1 MGNLMLDLRGG
12 WRALRTRPGY
22 TFIAILALA
31 LGIGANTTIFSLVN
45 AVLLRPLPYPN
56 ADQLVW
62 IWETNPG
69 NNIKTEPVS
78 IPNFVD
84 WQTQNQSFEQLT
96 AWGRTLVTLTGSG
109 EPEQLTGAVIAA
121 NFFSTFGVSPSIGR
135 SFVPDDNKPGA
146 PRVAI
151 VSHDF
156 WMRRLAGD
164 ANTTGRNIQ
173 LNGNSFVVVGVAPAG
188 FKHPESGIAPEL
200 WLPLTINTTG
210 DGRRNDFLRVV
221 GRLKPGVT
229 LAAARSDIETIHA
242 RLASQYPAA
251 NAGWTVILLS
261 LQERITGDVSRLL
274 WMLLAAVGFLLLI
287 ACANVANLSLAR
299 AATRE
304 RELAIRSALG
314 ARSSRIIRQLLTES
328 TMLAVAG
335 GLAGLALAVWSI
347 DALIALSPRDLPRLN
362 DVTLD
367 WRVLLFT
374 LGVCLITGILFGTAP
389 AFHAARLN
397 LNDSLKDSSRGST
410 EGIRSRRSRK
420 LIVIVEVALAVV
432 LLFGAGLTLR
442 SFLKLQ
448 NVNPGFRAGNVLTAQ
463 ILAPRSKYPE
473 GPQIADL
480 YDRILERVRSL
491 PGVESASLVNMLPLG
506 GSSSYLSIAFEGR
519 PAPPPEQVVDAEPF
533 VVAPDYF
540 STLGIQLVR
549 GEPISARDGANTN
562 PVAMINETLARRY
575 YANEDPIGKRIAIAA
590 QQPRWMT
597 IIGIVRDTHHTTL
610 AEAPY
615 PQLYGAYSQRP
626 VRVASLVIRT
636 TPDPLSIVSSLKSQ
650 VRSIDPDIPVSRI
663 ATLESVLSDSIAQPR
678 VYLILVAI
686 FALVG
691 LLLAAIGIYGVIS
704 YSVTQRTGEFGVRLA
719 LGASSYDVLRMV
731 LTDGMKLAGIGIAAG
746 LAGAFAL
753 SRLIVSVL
761 YGVTSTDVVTLLG
774 VPLILFVVA
783 IAACYIPALRATRV
797 DPLVALRHE

>member
-1 MGNLMLDLRGG
+1 MGNLMLDLRSG
-12 WRALRTRPGY
+12 WRALHSRPGY
-22 TFIAILALA
+22 AFIAILALA
-31 LGIGANTTIFSLVN
+31 LGIGANTTIFSIVN

-56 ADQLVW
+56 PDQLIW

-69 NNIKTEPVS
+69 NNIKTETVS

-96 AWGRTLVTLTGSG
+96 AWGRNIVTLTGTG
-109 EPEQLTGAVIAA
+109 EPEQLSAAVVAA
-121 NFFSTFGVSPSIGR
+121 NFFSTLGVSPAIGR
-135 SFVPDDNKPGA
+135 TFVPEDNKPGA
-146 PRVAI
+146 ARAAI

-156 WMRRLAGD
+156 WMRRFAGD
-164 ANTTGRNIQ
+164 ANAAGRNIL

-188 FKHPESGIAPEL
+188 FKHPEPGIAPQV
-200 WLPLTINTTG
+200 WLPLSINTTG
-210 DGRRNDFLRVV
+210 DGRRADFLRVV

-347 DALIALSPRDLPRLN
+347 DALVALSPQNLPRLN
-362 DVTLD
+362 DVALD

-374 LGVCLITGILFGTAP
+374 LVVCLVTGILFGTAP

-442 SFLKLQ
+442 SFLRLQ
-448 NVNPGFRAGNVLTAQ
+448 NVNPGFRPGNVLTAQ

-519 PAPPPEQVVDAEPF
+519 PAPPPEQVEDAEPF

-549 GEPISARDGANTN
+549 GEPISSRDGANTN

-590 QQPRWMT
+590 QEPRWMT

-636 TPDPLSIVSSLKSQ
+636 TTDPLSIVSSLKSQ

-719 LGASSYDVLRMV
+719 LGASSSDVLRMV
-731 LTDGMKLAGIGIAAG
+731 LADGMKLTGIGIAAG

-761 YGVTSTDVVTLLG
+761 YGVTSTDVVTMLG
-774 VPLILFVVA
+774 VPLILLVVA
-783 IAACYIPALRATRV
+783 IAACYIPARRATRV

>member
-1 MGNLMLDLRGG
+1 MGNLVLDLRSG
-12 WRALRTRPGY
+12 WRALRSLPAY

-31 LGIGANTTIFSLVN
+31 LGIGANTTIFSIVN

-69 NNIKTEPVS
+69 NNIKTEHVS
-78 IPNFVD
+78 IPNFLD

-109 EPEQLTGAVIAA
+109 EPEQLSGAVIAA
-121 NFFSTFGVSPSIGR
+121 NLFSTLGVSPALGR

-156 WMRRLAGD
+156 WMRRFAGD
-164 ANTTGRNIQ
+164 ANAAGRNVL
-173 LNGNSFVVVGVAPAG
+173 LNGNTYVVVGVAPVG
-188 FKHPESGIAPEL
+188 FKHPEPGIAPEV

-221 GRLKPGVT
+221 GRLKRGAT
-229 LAAARSDIETIHA
+229 LASARSDIETIHA

-328 TMLAVAG
+328 TMLAIAGGVAG
-335 GLAGLALAVWSI
+335 LVLAVWSI
-347 DALIALSPRDLPRLN
+347 RALVALSPQNLPRLN
-362 DVTLD
+362 DVALD
-367 WRVLLFT
+367 WRVLMFT
-374 LGVCLITGILFGTAP
+374 LVVCLLTGILFVTAP

-410 EGIRSRRSRK
+410 EGVRSRRSRK
-420 LIVIVEVALAVV
+420 FIVIAEVAMAVV

-448 NVNPGFRAGNVLTAQ
+448 NVNPGFRPGNVLTAQ

-519 PAPPPEQVVDAEPF
+519 PAPPPEVVVDAEPF
-533 VVAPDYF
+533 VVAPEYF

-549 GEPISARDGANTN
+549 GDPFSARDGANTN

-575 YANEDPIGKRIAIAA
+575 YANEDPIGKRIAIDA

-615 PQLYGAYSQRP
+615 PQLYGAFSQRP

-636 TPDPLSIVSSLKSQ
+636 TSDPLSTVGALKSE
-650 VRSIDPDIPVSRI
+650 VRNIDPDIPVSRI
-663 ATLESVLSDSIAQPR
+663 ATLENVLSDSIAQPR

-719 LGASSYDVLRMV
+719 LGASSSDVLRMV
-731 LTDGMKLAGIGIAAG
+731 VADGMKLAGVGIATG

-774 VPLILFVVA
+774 VPIILLVVA
-783 IAACYIPALRATRV
+783 IVACYVPARRATRV

>member
-1 MGNLMLDLRGG
+1 MDR
-12 WRALRTRPGY
+12 
-22 TFIAILALA
+22 
-31 LGIGANTTIFSLVN
+31 
-45 AVLLRPLPYPN
+45 
-56 ADQLVW
+56 
-62 IWETNPG
+62 
-69 NNIKTEPVS
+69 
-78 IPNFVD
+78 
-84 WQTQNQSFEQLT
+84 
-96 AWGRTLVTLTGSG
+96 
-109 EPEQLTGAVIAA
+109 
-121 NFFSTFGVSPSIGR
+121 
-135 SFVPDDNKPGA
+135 
-146 PRVAI
+146 
-151 VSHDF
+151 
-156 WMRRLAGD
+156 
-164 ANTTGRNIQ
+164 
-173 LNGNSFVVVGVAPAG
+173 
-188 FKHPESGIAPEL
+188 
-200 WLPLTINTTG
+200 
-210 DGRRNDFLRVV
+210 
-221 GRLKPGVT
+221 
-229 LAAARSDIETIHA
+229 
-242 RLASQYPAA
+242 
-251 NAGWTVILLS
+251 
-261 LQERITGDVSRLL
+261 
-274 WMLLAAVGFLLLI
+274 
-287 ACANVANLSLAR
+287 
-299 AATRE
+299 
-304 RELAIRSALG
+304 
-314 ARSSRIIRQLLTES
+314 
-328 TMLAVAG
+328 
-335 GLAGLALAVWSI
+335 
-347 DALIALSPRDLPRLN
+347 
-362 DVTLD
+362 
-367 WRVLLFT
+367 
-374 LGVCLITGILFGTAP
+374 
-389 AFHAARLN
+389 
-397 LNDSLKDSSRGST
+397 T

-448 NVNPGFRAGNVLTAQ
+448 NVNPGFRPGNVLTAQ

-506 GSSSYLSIAFEGR
+506 GSSSYLSISFEGR
-519 PAPPPEQVVDAEPF
+519 PAPPPEQVEDAEPF

-719 LGASSYDVLRMV
+719 LGASSSDVLRMV
-731 LTDGMKLAGIGIAAG
+731 LADGMKLTGIGIAAG

-761 YGVTSTDVVTLLG
+761 YGVTSTDVMTLLG
-774 VPLILFVVA
+774 VPLILLVVA
-783 IAACYIPALRATRV
+783 IAACYIPARRATRV